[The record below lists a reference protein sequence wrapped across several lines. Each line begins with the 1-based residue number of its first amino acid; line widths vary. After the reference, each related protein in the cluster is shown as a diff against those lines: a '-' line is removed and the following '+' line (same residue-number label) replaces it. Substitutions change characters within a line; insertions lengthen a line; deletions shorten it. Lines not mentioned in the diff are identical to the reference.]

1 MSRVGLNPITIEE
14 GVQVSVEKNT
24 VTVSGDGKELKI
36 PFPEVLTVEVKDNV
50 IQVNRKNEEKQS
62 KSIHGTIRM
71 LISNAIQ
78 GIKHGFEKKLELVGV
93 GYRAKMEG
101 NTLVMSLGLNH
112 PVKMESPEGITI
124 EVPEET
130 KIVIKGYDKQKLGEV
145 AAKIRATRKPE
156 PYKGKGI
163 RYEGEYVRR
172 KSSKSSV
179 TA

>member
-1 MSRVGLNPITIEE
+1 MSRIGLEPITIEE
-14 GVQVSVEKNT
+14 GIEVKVDNGVA
-24 VTVSGDGKELKI
+24 TVSGNGKEIRI
-36 PFPEVLTVEVKDNV
+36 PFPKVLEIKIEGSV
-50 IQVNRKNEEKQS
+50 INIARSDEEKQS

-71 LISNAIQ
+71 LINNAIY

-93 GYRAKMEG
+93 GYRARMEG
-101 NTLVMSLGLNH
+101 TTLVMSLGWNH
-112 PVKMESPEGITI
+112 PIKIETPEGITI

-130 KIVIKGYDKQKLGEV
+130 HITIKGYDKQKVGEF
-145 AAKIRATRKPE
+145 AAKIRSIRAPE

-172 KSSKSSV
+172 KSSKSGV

>member
-24 VTVSGDGKELKI
+24 VTVSGDGKELEI
-36 PFPEVLTVEVKDNV
+36 SFPEVLTVEVKDNV
-50 IQVNRKNEEKQS
+50 VQVNRKNDEKQS

-71 LISNAIQ
+71 LISNAIL
-78 GIKHGFEKKLELVGV
+78 GIKNGFEKKLELVGV

-101 NTLVMSLGLNH
+101 TTLVMSLGLNH
-112 PVKMESPEGITI
+112 PVKFESPEGIAI
-124 EVPEET
+124 DVPEET
-130 KIVIKGYDKQKLGEV
+130 KIVLKGYDKQKLGEF
-145 AAKIRATRKPE
+145 AAKVRATRKPE

-172 KSSKSSV
+172 KSSKSGIG
-179 TA
+179 A